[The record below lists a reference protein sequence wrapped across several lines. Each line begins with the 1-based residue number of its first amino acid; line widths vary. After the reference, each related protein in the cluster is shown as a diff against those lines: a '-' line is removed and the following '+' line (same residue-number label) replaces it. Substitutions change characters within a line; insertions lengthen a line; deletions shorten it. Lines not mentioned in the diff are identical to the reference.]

1 MVEYTLGLFYALLGA
16 AIAQGMG
23 GISAGW
29 GVAASGVPGA
39 GVVTEDPRK
48 FGPVMVLDAIPQT
61 QGVYGFI
68 CAFMI
73 LLGTGILGT
82 IQPISTELG
91 LAALGA
97 GIVVGLTSITAIPQ
111 GIICGAGMIAIAKKP
126 EVLGQSIVLAVMA
139 ETFAIIGLLTAILI
153 FVGIGF
159 I

>member
-1 MVEYTLGLFYALLGA
+1 MIEYTIGLFYALLGA
-16 AIAQGMG
+16 AIAMGMG
-23 GISAGW
+23 GISAGF
-29 GVAASGVPGA
+29 GVMASGVPGV

-61 QGVYGFI
+61 QGIYGFL

-73 LLGTGILGT
+73 FLGTGILGT
-82 IQPISTELG
+82 IQPISEGLG
-91 LAALGA
+91 LAALAA
-97 GIVVGLTSITAIPQ
+97 GIVVGLTNITAIPQ
-111 GIICGAGMIAIAKKP
+111 GMICGAGMIAIAKKP

-139 ETFAIIGLLTAILI
+139 ETFAIFGLLCAILV